1 MSDTQWQELDGEP
14 SVVASKGRTY
24 TELAEAITR
33 SVGTLQ
39 QIVDDTNTTAK
50 SMEATRKLAGE
61 VREDIEKAR
70 DRYSHTGEALTT
82 YGAVLRSAKNEAD
95 PAAEKLRTLRHELDD
110 ARAAARNAESQV
122 DDLSDDAS
130 QADKGDVHRVAAAA
144 NDRVVNLERDI
155 AVQEAF
161 WNGGHS
167 DKNSAASTAVS
178 KIEEVV
184 TGDKVNGLEDSTWD
198 KVKNVAK
205 GIYKVFK
212 VICDIAGI
220 LAIFL
225 SWVPVLGQILMVLA
239 AIGAIISIVENIV
252 KFARGDIGFGAML
265 LGVGLGVMGLFGGKA
280 ISSVA
285 KYAKAR
291 SVVQTA
297 GRMSNSAAKAKF
309 GGALLKSSRKTFA
322 LSRGQ
327 RVTEVLKSPFVRS
340 AGDKAV
346 AGMYKN
352 GLYKEAF
359 KSWQGSKFPLPYKDG
374 ATRFAVG
381 NDDVVDMMSH
391 FSQTGL
397 RIDNVTSSAQAIA
410 TVGAVFNQTAN
421 LGNNAAKLGSA
432 LGGGDG
438 WGSYEGGNSLATSG
452 AGGSWGKI
460 TGLPVNID
468 KGVTAVQDVFG
479 NNGYVAGSW

>member
-1 MSDTQWQELDGEP
+1 MSDTQWQELDGEA
-14 SVVASKGRTY
+14 SVVESKGRTY

-70 DRYSHTGEALTT
+70 DRYSTTGEALST
-82 YGAVLRSAKNEAD
+82 YGAALRGAKNEAD
-95 PAAEKLRTLRHELDD
+95 PAAEKLRTLRDQLED
-110 ARAAARNAESQV
+110 ARATARIAESQV
-122 DDLSDDAS
+122 DDLPDDAS
-130 QADKGDVHRVAAAA
+130 QADKDEANRAASGASST
-144 NDRVVNLERDI
+144 VSGLEHDI
-155 AVQEAF
+155 QVQEAY
-161 WNGGHS
+161 WNSGHG
-167 DKNSAASTAVS
+167 DKNSAASTAMS

-184 TGDKVNGLEDSTWD
+184 SGDRVHGLEDSTWD
-198 KVKNVAK
+198 KIKNVAK

-239 AIGAIISIVENIV
+239 AIGAIISIVESIV
-252 KFARGDIGFGAML
+252 KFARGEIGFGAML

-297 GRMSNSAAKAKF
+297 ARMSNGAAKAKF
-309 GGALLKSSRKTFA
+309 GSALLKSSRKTFA
-322 LSRGQ
+322 LTKGQ
-327 RVTEVLKSPFVRS
+327 RVTEVLKSPFVRT

-346 AGMYKN
+346 AGMVKN
-352 GLYKEAF
+352 GLYKNAF
-359 KSWQGSKFPLPYKDG
+359 KSWRGSQFPLPYKDG
-374 ATRFAVG
+374 AARFALG

-397 RIDNVTSSAQAIA
+397 RIDNVTANAQSIA
-410 TVGAVFNQTAN
+410 AVGAVFNQTAN
-421 LGNNAAKLGSA
+421 LANNAAKLGSSI
-432 LGGGDG
+432 GGGDG
-438 WGSYEGGNSLATSG
+438 WGSYEGSNSLASSG

-460 TGLPVNID
+460 TGLGVNINND
-468 KGVTAVQDVFG
+468 VGAVQDVTEHD
-479 NNGYVAGSW
+479 GYVAGSW

>member
-1 MSDTQWQELDGEP
+1 MSDTQWQELDGEA
-14 SVVASKGRTY
+14 SVVEAKGRTY

-39 QIVDDTNTTAK
+39 QIVDDTTTTAK

-70 DRYSHTGEALTT
+70 DRYSFTGEALST
-82 YGAVLRSAKNEAD
+82 YGAALRGAKNEAD
-95 PAAEKLRTLRHELDD
+95 PAAEKLRTLRSELED
-110 ARAAARNAESQV
+110 ARAVARNAESQM
-122 DDLSDDAS
+122 DDLPDSAS
-130 QADKGDVHRVAAAA
+130 QADKDDATRAASGA
-144 NDRVVNLERDI
+144 NATVSGLEQDI
-155 AVQEAF
+155 AVQESY
-161 WNGGHS
+161 WNSGHG
-167 DKNSAASTAVS
+167 DKNSAAGTAMS

-184 TGDKVNGLEDSTWD
+184 SGDKVHGLEDSTWD

-239 AIGAIISIVENIV
+239 AIGAILSIVENIV
-252 KFARGDIGFGAML
+252 KFARGEIGFGAML

-297 GRMSNSAAKAKF
+297 SRMSNGAAKAKF
-309 GGALLKSSRKTFA
+309 GTAVLKSSRKTFA
-322 LSRGQ
+322 LTRGQ
-327 RVTEVLKSPFVRS
+327 RVTEVLKSPFVRT

-346 AGMYKN
+346 AGMVRN
-352 GLYKEAF
+352 GLYKNAF
-359 KSWQGSKFPLPYKDG
+359 TSWRGSQFPLPYKDG
-374 ATRFAVG
+374 AARFAMG
-381 NDDVVDMMSH
+381 NDDVVDMIGH
-391 FSQTGL
+391 FNQTGL
-397 RIDNVTSSAQAIA
+397 RIDSVTSSAQAIA

-421 LGNNAAKLGSA
+421 LANNAAKLGSA
-432 LGGGDG
+432 IGGGDG

-460 TGLPVNID
+460 TGLPVNVD

-479 NNGYVAGSW
+479 NDGYVAGSW